1 MMNFL
6 ILSDSHRNRANA
18 MEAVK
23 RSRNIDAILF
33 LGDGLGDLGYDQSFM
48 SLPVFSVRGN
58 CDMFFSGDVE
68 DELILHFE
76 EYTVMMMHGHRFG
89 VKSSFSAAAAHAA
102 NKGADI
108 LLFGHTH
115 IPMEKYLDAG
125 EEICGA
131 KLKKPLHVFNPGS
144 IGTSSAGHY
153 SFGTMTLDKK
163 GILFGH
169 GKI

>member
-1 MMNFL
+1 
-6 ILSDSHRNRANA
+6 
-18 MEAVK
+18 
-23 RSRNIDAILF
+23 
-33 LGDGLGDLGYDQSFM
+33 
-48 SLPVFSVRGN
+48 
-58 CDMFFSGDVE
+58 
-68 DELILHFE
+68 
-76 EYTVMMMHGHRFG
+76 
-89 VKSSFSAAAAHAA
+89 
-102 NKGADI
+102 
-108 LLFGHTH
+108 
-115 IPMEKYLDAG
+115 MEKYLDAG